1 MKSRDGIKIACSRAL
16 NNLVYEGVSDVALLE
31 RPFETHILKDSDA
44 RNELRK
50 ELIDRICQNKFE
62 ALKLKPIKH
71 ILIPK
76 KTLADYRNCSIVDVV
91 DEAIYLSL
99 VLSIARQIEK
109 HRIRCSKKT
118 VFSYRLK
125 IDEDSGRL
133 FDPDYSYQSF
143 NLEASRRKHAS
154 ANKVMVSCD
163 IASYYDRL
171 NLHRLN
177 STLLSLDGVD
187 DDIANLIDKL
197 LLFWSGRNSYGLPVG
212 SNASRILAE
221 AELIEVDNYLIQHG
235 VSFCRYVDDYRIFGK
250 DAVSA
255 NKDLELLVYALNRE
269 GLFLNSGK
277 TRIED
282 ISMVGNPDEIPPEP
296 NLTPEERHRE
306 DRRLIFSGY
315 SGLIPLKYR
324 KPSSS
329 EMEKLLEVDI
339 EALLEESIDSVLLD
353 SKQFRTLIK
362 AAEAQERF
370 DRIVEIVSLTERCP
384 QFIPYVVDFAIKA
397 GSCFS
402 VNARNSIGDYFQDI
416 LLSNET
422 PEYIRASLSRLYS
435 FPEFERIHLLVQTY
449 LHLEKSAGSYLGRV
463 ILERI
468 AGKTTR
474 LETLELRDC
483 GGTTDI
489 NELRALAR
497 VIAKGLPGPEA
508 KPYLKN
514 LGIHYDDFF
523 ISQAKYLRK

>member
-1 MKSRDGIKIACSRAL
+1 MKSRDSIKTACLRAL
-16 NNLVYEGVSDVALLE
+16 KNLVYEGVSDVALLE
-31 RPFETHILKDSDA
+31 QPFEVGFLKDNKIMS
-44 RNELRK
+44 ELRQ
-50 ELIDRICQNKFE
+50 ELTDRICESRFE

-76 KTLADYRNCSIVDVV
+76 KTLADYRNCAIVDVV

-99 VLSIARQIEK
+99 VLIIANQIEK
-109 HRIRCSKKT
+109 HRIHRSKKT

-125 IDEDSGRL
+125 IDEKSGKL
-133 FDPDYSYQSF
+133 FDPEYSYQSF
-143 NLEASRRKHAS
+143 SSEVSRRKRKS
-154 ANKVMVSCD
+154 IYNVMVSCD

-177 STLLSLDGVD
+177 STLLSLNGVD
-187 DDIANLIDKL
+187 SDIVNLIDEL
-197 LLFWSGRNSYGLPVG
+197 LLFWSGRNSYGLPIG

-221 AELIEVDNYLIQHG
+221 AELIEVDNYLIKNG

-250 DAVSA
+250 DAICA
-255 NKDLELLVYALNRE
+255 NKDLELLVHALKRE

-282 ISMVGNPDEIPPEP
+282 FSTAGTLNEISEKPNP
-296 NLTPEERHRE
+296 TPQNE
-306 DRRLIFSGY
+306 DREGKHLIVTGY

-324 KPSSS
+324 KPSSQ
-329 EMEKLLEVDI
+329 EMEKLLKMDI
-339 EALLEESIDSVLLD
+339 EALLQESTESILLD
-353 SKQFRTLIK
+353 SKQFRTLLK

-370 DRIVEIVSLTERCP
+370 DHIATIVALTKKCP
-384 QFIPYVVDFAIKA
+384 QFIPYVVDYAIII
-397 GSCFS
+397 GSNLS
-402 VNARNSIGDYFQDI
+402 DKERASICDYFQDI
-416 LLSNET
+416 FLSNQT

-435 FPEFERIHLLVQTY
+435 FSGFERIHLLVNAY
-449 LHLEKSAGSYLGRV
+449 LHLEKSAENYLGRV

-497 VIAKGLPGPEA
+497 TVAKGLPQPEA
-508 KPYLKN
+508 NVYLKN
-514 LGIHYDDFF
+514 LRIHYDDFF
-523 ISQAKYLRK
+523 ITRAKSLR